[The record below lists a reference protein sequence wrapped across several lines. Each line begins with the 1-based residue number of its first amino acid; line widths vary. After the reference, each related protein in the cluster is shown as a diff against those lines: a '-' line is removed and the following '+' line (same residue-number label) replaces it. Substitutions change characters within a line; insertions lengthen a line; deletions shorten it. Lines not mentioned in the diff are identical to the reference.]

1 MKKNRNLK
9 GMTLVEC
16 IIAMCVL
23 GAIAGMFVTVAVKAK
38 NMNTQNYKRS
48 NTMYKQA
55 AAAEN
60 FNTNVKYGMDCRV
73 SKMIT
78 GGATN
83 KVTMDANFGSI
94 DLETEAYGYTAKR
107 TDDDED
113 SQDKNYQLRFF
124 RSDYADILDPPDPAN
139 GRYWIKI
146 YNDTGSDIDW
156 KFFATP
162 TVDGGTLTVSRDKC
176 GDYWCSIV
184 VEDGKPNVSKTKI
197 QEETAVGIDL
207 GIKNFATL
215 SDGTKYANPKYLER
229 GQKKLKRLQQKLART
244 DKQSKRHE
252 VMRLKVARQHRKIAN
267 QRTDYLHKLSTDLID
282 RFDTIC
288 LEDLNVDGMIKN
300 HHLARAI
307 QSVSW
312 SEFVRQLTYKCER
325 EGKNLVFIGRFD
337 PSSQICHKCGN
348 RNKDVKNLNVRE
360 WTCPICG
367 EHHDRDV
374 NAAKNI
380 LQFGLHPQA
389 LVAIENKIPQ
399 GSGIK
404 DGEGNV
410 IGHPVK
416 RQYNKSSLSGT
427 TGI

>member
-162 TVDGGTLTVSRDKC
+162 TVDGGTFYDNDGPIAGEISQTMPS
-176 GDYWCSIV
+176 GSI
-184 VEDGKPNVSKTKI
+184 T
-197 QEETAVGIDL
+197 
-207 GIKNFATL
+207 
-215 SDGTKYANPKYLER
+215 
-229 GQKKLKRLQQKLART
+229 
-244 DKQSKRHE
+244 
-252 VMRLKVARQHRKIAN
+252 
-267 QRTDYLHKLSTDLID
+267 
-282 RFDTIC
+282 
-288 LEDLNVDGMIKN
+288 
-300 HHLARAI
+300 
-307 QSVSW
+307 
-312 SEFVRQLTYKCER
+312 
-325 EGKNLVFIGRFD
+325 
-337 PSSQICHKCGN
+337 
-348 RNKDVKNLNVRE
+348 
-360 WTCPICG
+360 
-367 EHHDRDV
+367 
-374 NAAKNI
+374 
-380 LQFGLHPQA
+380 QFGLQLSLTPSSTIFTMSDNEFINSPDHVSSGDVVFDES
-389 LVAIENKIPQ
+389 LFENYLEVKNGKLTGFVIIHLTNE
-399 GSGIK
+399 GILNQEEYEASA
-404 DGEGNV
+404 GA
-410 IGHPVK
+410 
-416 RQYNKSSLSGT
+416 
-427 TGI
+427 